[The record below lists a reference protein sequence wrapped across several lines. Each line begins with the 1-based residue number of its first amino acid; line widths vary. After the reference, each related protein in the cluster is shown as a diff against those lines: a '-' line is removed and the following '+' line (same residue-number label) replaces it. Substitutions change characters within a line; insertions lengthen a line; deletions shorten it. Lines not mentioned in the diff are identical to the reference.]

1 MSTAIPTVPECFELM
16 DRYGMLENIKL
27 HSVIVTRVAETLVN
41 ALQLPQNCSA
51 APLDISLVHAGALL
65 HDIAKTTCLDGS
77 CRHAEEGQSIC
88 NALGYRDVGIIV
100 REHVILSSYHPE
112 AYRSGAFPAREI
124 IYYSDKRVRH
134 DEIVSLDD
142 RLEYII
148 DRYGDGTDLVEQRIR
163 KNFQRCLEFEDY
175 LFSFIEFGPDDL
187 SQQLI
192 PGFFADT
199 ETSLRQAQGAN
210 QR

>member
-1 MSTAIPTVPECFELM
+1 M
-16 DRYGMLENIKL
+16 DRYGMLDNIKL

-41 ALQLPQNCSA
+41 SLKLPRNGSTT
-51 APLDISLVHAGALL
+51 APDISLVHAGALL
-65 HDIAKTTCLDGS
+65 HDIAKTRCLDGS

-88 NALGYRDVGIIV
+88 NALGYNEVGVIV

-112 AYRSGAFPAREI
+112 AYRNGAFPAREI

-148 DRYGDGTDLVEQRIR
+148 DRYGDGTDFVEQRIR
-163 KNFQRCLEFEDY
+163 NNFQRCLEFEDY
-175 LFSFIEFGPDDL
+175 LFSFMDFAPDDL
-187 SQQLI
+187 GQRLI
-192 PGFFADT
+192 PGFFKDT
-199 ETSLRQAQGAN
+199 EASLRQAQGLN
-210 QR
+210 QQ